1 MGWKGG
7 GEGMAMLLWVGLG
20 WDLGEVGGLWVF
32 LCQLLWV
39 CCGCVVGGVGG
50 VSVMLVPGCDE
61 GLDAM

>member
-1 MGWKGG
+1 
-7 GEGMAMLLWVGLG
+7 MAMLLWVGLG